1 MPTFAE
7 VAKSEYIL
15 LTTFTKDG
23 RPKPTAIWAA
33 PKGDGL
39 VVITGGGSWKVKRIR
54 NTPRV
59 TIAECDRGGKPKGEA
74 VDAVATILDKSA
86 NKATYDAIGKRYGV
100 VGKTFN
106 FVSKLRGGV
115 DKNVT
120 IELKPATV

>member
-1 MPTFAE
+1 MPVTFAE

-33 PKGDGL
+33 PQGDRL
-39 VVITGGGSWKVKRIR
+39 IAITQEGSWKVKRIR

-74 VDAVATILDKSA
+74 VEAVAAVLDKSA
-86 NKATYDAIGKRYGV
+86 NGATYDALGKRYGLI
-100 VGKTFN
+100 GKTFN
-106 FVSKLRGGV
+106 VVSKLRGGMT
-115 DKNVT
+115 KNVT
-120 IELKPATV
+120 IELTAPL